1 LGSFDEL
8 RQKTDA
14 DALAILKEAATN
26 PKYKSDTDQGKA
38 INFVQNDTIGRTN

>member
-14 DALAILKEAATN
+14 DALAILKEAN

-38 INFVQNDTIGRTN
+38 INLYKTILDTRSQ

>member
-26 PKYKSDTDQGKA
+26 PKYKSDRSRQG
-38 INFVQNDTIGRTN
+38 NQFVQNDT

>member
-26 PKYKSDTDQGKA
+26 PKYKSDTDQGKSMLA
-38 INFVQNDTIGRTN
+38 QNEHKEHR

>member
-38 INFVQNDTIGRTN
+38 INCIKNDT